1 MLAVFLFTAA
11 ALRLYR
17 ISDKD
22 VWLDEANTVLM
33 AEKPLG
39 DMMGALQLDSSP
51 PLYYLMLHYWMGAFG
66 NSEFAVRSLSAC
78 FGALLV
84 GGVFLVGWRLVS
96 ADVGAVAALLM
107 TLAPMQV
114 AHSQEARMYSLLPLA
129 ALGVMYFTWQ
139 CTLRSRR
146 TDAAGLA
153 VCMLVALYVHNYG
166 LLLIPAVAILILITK
181 TLRSRLKLW
190 IGVAVAVSLGY
201 LPWIA
206 SFAQQLD
213 NEGQYAWLVPLWNQW
228 RFKVF
233 QHTATTFAL
242 GWGEISQV
250 AGTTPIILVAI
261 TPLYWAVAAYPAIR
275 RSDDPSL
282 ERVVSFLLCFLLV
295 PLAAAFLISI
305 LGAPCYV
312 PGRCDQLVYPAFVLL
327 AAVGLHRIA
336 SKALRY
342 GLLTLIAAVLGTT
355 LVFFYRGNGKAGD
368 RDYCLAVLN
377 HNPPVNTVLC
387 TSLTRAQL
395 EYYACR
401 AARPLEIISY
411 PRDTANHLGNQNDLE
426 LLKNPDFLAAEADT
440 VIDQISRLT
449 APDGEFIFVGVRTPV
464 NRILFQKI
472 SDRTDENATEDLG
485 DFQQSMLYL
494 PITVRVLRLDND

>member
-1 MLAVFLFTAA
+1 MLAVFLFAAA

-22 VWLDEANTVLM
+22 VWLDEANAVLM

-39 DMMGALQLDSSP
+39 ELMGALQLDSNP

-66 NSEFAVRSLSAC
+66 NSEFAIRSLSAC
-78 FGALLV
+78 CGALLV
-84 GGVFLVGWRLVS
+84 AGVFLVGWRLVS
-96 ADVGAVAALLM
+96 ADVAAVAALLM

-146 TDAAGLA
+146 TDAVGLA
-153 VCMLVALYVHNYG
+153 LCMLAALYVHNYG
-166 LLLIPAVAILILITK
+166 LLLIPAVATLIVTTK

-190 IGVAVAVSLGY
+190 IGVGVAVSLGY
-201 LPWIA
+201 LPWLS
-206 SFAQQLD
+206 SFAQQLE

-250 AGTTPIILVAI
+250 AGTMPVILVAI
-261 TPLYWAVAAYPAIR
+261 TPVYWAVAAYPVIR
-275 RSDDPSL
+275 RSDDPSR
-282 ERVVSFLLCFLLV
+282 ERVVLFLLCFLLV
-295 PLAAAFLISI
+295 PLATAFLISV

-327 AAVGLHRIA
+327 AAVGLYRID
-336 SKALRY
+336 SKSLRY

-355 LVFFYRGNGKAGD
+355 LIFFYRGNAKAGD

-377 HNPPVNTVLC
+377 REPPVQTVLC

-395 EYYACR
+395 EYYARR
-401 AARPLEIISY
+401 ASRPLKIISY
-411 PRDTANHLGNQNDLE
+411 PRDTAGHLGNQHDLK
-426 LLKNPDFLAAEADT
+426 LLKDPGFLAEEADA
-440 VIDQISRLT
+440 VIDQIRRLS
-449 APDGEFIFVGVRTPV
+449 APEGEFVLVGVRTEV

-472 SDRTDENATEDLG
+472 SDRTDVRAAENLG
-485 DFQQSMLYL
+485 DYQQSMLFL
-494 PITVRVLRLDND
+494 PITVRVLRLIND